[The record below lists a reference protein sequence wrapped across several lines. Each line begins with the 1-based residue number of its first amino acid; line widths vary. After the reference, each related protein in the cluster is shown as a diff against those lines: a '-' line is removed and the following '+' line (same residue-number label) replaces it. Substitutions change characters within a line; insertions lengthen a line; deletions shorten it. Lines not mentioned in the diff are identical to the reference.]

1 VNGVNGDQIKL
12 DIWDT
17 AGEEKYRSIAHMY
30 YRGAAGAI
38 VVYDITDKVCI
49 IEISFVS

>member
-17 AGEEKYRSIAHMY
+17 AGQDRYRCIANMY
-30 YRGAAGAI
+30 YRGAVGAI